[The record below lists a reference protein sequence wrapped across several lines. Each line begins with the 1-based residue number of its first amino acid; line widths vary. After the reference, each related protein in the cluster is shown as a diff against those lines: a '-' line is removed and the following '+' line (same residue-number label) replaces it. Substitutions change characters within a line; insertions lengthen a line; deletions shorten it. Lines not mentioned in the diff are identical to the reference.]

1 MKENLNQPRKHDAVL
16 GGQNPPPIDAA
27 ILGGIEGVKL
37 RLANPEVEVRV
48 AALQDA
54 INYGE
59 AGLDLVIQ
67 SLQDESMQVKFTAYD
82 LLKDR
87 TEPKVKQQLA
97 NFLLFEFDVI
107 TVNEFGQEIS
117 RSSHL
122 AEYFVEDLGNGVFL
136 EMVLI
141 PGGTFI
147 MGSPENE
154 RGSSFYEI
162 PLHEVKVPRFFM
174 GKYVITQA
182 QWEAVAALPQI
193 NCFLE
198 PYPCYF
204 KGASLPVEQV
214 SWDEAMEFCARL
226 SQKTGRKYCLP
237 SEAQW
242 EYACRAGTTTPFH
255 FGKTITSELVN
266 FGQGIYASEPK
277 GTYPFKTTPVG
288 SYPPNPFGL
297 YDMYGNVWEFC
308 ADSWHDN
315 YKGAPRDGSAWQTDN
330 HPRRV
335 VRGGG
340 WSIGSACCRSGARY
354 WSDRSDKHRGRSP
367 EFGFRVACPAK
378 RTD

>member
-1 MKENLNQPRKHDAVL
+1 MRKKPNQPKKHDVVF
-16 GGQNPPPIDAA
+16 GGQNPPPIDAP
-27 ILGGIEGVKL
+27 ILEGIEGVKL
-37 RLANPEVEVRV
+37 RLANPEVEVKV
-48 AALQDA
+48 AALKDA
-54 INYGE
+54 INYGD
-59 AGLDLVIQ
+59 AGIDLIIKA
-67 SLQDESMQVKFTAYD
+67 LQEESRQVKFTAYD

-87 TEPKVKQQLA
+87 TEPKVKQHFA
-97 NFLLFEFDVI
+97 NFLFFEFDAI
-107 TVNEFGQEIS
+107 AVNEFGQEIS
-117 RSSHL
+117 RECHV
-122 AEYFVEDLGNGVFL
+122 AEYFVEDLDNGVFL

-154 RGSSFYEI
+154 KGSSFYEI

-174 GKYVITQA
+174 GKYVVTQA

-193 NCFLE
+193 NCFLD

-204 KGASLPVEQV
+204 KGASLPVEQI

-226 SQKTGRKYCLP
+226 SQKTGRNYCLP

-266 FGQGIYASEPK
+266 FGQGIYAFEPK
-277 GTYPFKTTPVG
+277 GTYPFKTMPVG
-288 SYPPNPFGL
+288 NYPPNPFGL

-315 YKGAPRDGSAWQTDN
+315 YEGAPTDGSAWLADN
-330 HPRRV
+330 VPRKV
-335 VRGGG
+335 LRGGG
-340 WSIGSACCRSGARY
+340 WSIGPYCCRSGARY
-354 WSDRSDKHRGRSP
+354 WSDRSNKHRGRGP
-367 EFGFRVACPAK
+367 EIGFRVACTAV
-378 RTD
+378 RTN